1 MIRKNIMFL
10 VILFVL
16 LSVSPLFADDGHM
29 ISPTVELKKVSI
41 YQKAATKGGGKLI
54 NTFFDI
60 TIKNISNESKQYS
73 VQVVTGKD
81 AMENFF
87 PAKEGQVIEAGEE
100 MTASLSVLKSE
111 FPNDFMLIIEPVN

>member
-1 MIRKNIMFL
+1 
-10 VILFVL
+10 
-16 LSVSPLFADDGHM
+16 M
-29 ISPTVELKKVSI
+29 ISPTVELKKVAI

-60 TIKNISNESKQYS
+60 TIKNISDKARQFS
-73 VQVVTGKD
+73 VQVVSGKD

-87 PAKEGQVIEAGEE
+87 PARQGEVIEAGQE

-111 FPNDFMLIIEPVN
+111 IPR